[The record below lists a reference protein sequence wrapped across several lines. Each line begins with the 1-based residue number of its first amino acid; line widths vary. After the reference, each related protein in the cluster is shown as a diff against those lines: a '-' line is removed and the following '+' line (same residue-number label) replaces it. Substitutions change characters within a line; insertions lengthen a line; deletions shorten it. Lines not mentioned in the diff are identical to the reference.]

1 MPNRSEDILQRLKRL
16 RIPEAQNAKSLPLQK
31 CASVGVVLQGFAV
44 LTTIQLDSDL
54 RPQAGKIDGVRS
66 DRHLS
71 AKTSTF
77 ELTTPQTPPEKALGI
92 GKLAS
97 LCDRKFACLRI
108 GTSNHLQLLSSPY
121 TRQYVT
127 PLRFIP
133 ACETKKLSFA
143 LAPIPPRFARG
154 TSPCRGKN

>member
-97 LCDRKFACLRI
+97 LCDSKFA
-108 GTSNHLQLLSSPY
+108 SADWYEHHLQLLSSPY

-127 PLRFIP
+127 PPRFIP